1 MGAHRYQ
8 STWRAITFNQ
18 HLDDSGLV
26 DDPARIVAAYANSGY
41 RLESLDLTG
50 VQSIDFRELRQHLEG
65 SEPNQSFE
73 GVRILVGQGI
83 IMGGSPADLEDRTW
97 AMYEAFSPAA
107 CRMASL
113 ATDPKGLLPFD
124 FKRDTNGGSKALRA
138 YCKPAAGR
146 PVIVG
151 RVREGLSRRFVFQL
165 VATDPFIV
173 DQVLTQTAVALG
185 GGTVTN
191 PGTVYSYPRI
201 VITMSGAGS
210 ASFTITNSTTGQ
222 SIGYDLSGL
231 VNGNVITLDA
241 QRSTAVLGASTDRF
255 SKLVSGFLTNLILL
269 PGANTIA
276 FTNTTGIASV
286 RFDHRGAY
294 P

>member
-1 MGAHRYQ
+1 MSAHRYRA
-8 STWRAITFNQ
+8 TWRSLTFNA
-18 HLDDSGLV
+18 HYDDTGIVDNPANVDQAASNSGL
-26 DDPARIVAAYANSGY
+26 

-73 GVRILVGQGI
+73 GVRIIVGVGK
-83 IMGGSPADLEDRTW
+83 IMGLTPADLEDQTW
-97 AMYEAFSPAA
+97 AMFEAFSPAA

-124 FKRDTNGGSKALRA
+124 FKRDTAAGSKALRA

-151 RVREGLSRRFVFQL
+151 RIREGLSRPFAFQL
-165 VATDPFIV
+165 VATDPFVV
-173 DQVLTQTAVALG
+173 DQALTQTTVALG
-185 GGTVTN
+185 GATVTN
-191 PGTVYSYPRI
+191 PGTIYSYPKI

-210 ASFTITNSTTGQ
+210 AAFTILNAATGQ

-231 VNGNVITLDA
+231 ANGNVITIDT
-241 QRSTAVLGASTDRF
+241 QRSTVVLGASTDRF
-255 SKLVSGFLTNLILL
+255 SKLVSGFLTNMILL
-269 PGANTIA
+269 PGGNAIS
-276 FTNTTGIASV
+276 FTNTTGISSV